1 MALTADLD
9 PEFSDFGFAWLFD
22 PNDLAYLPIEEQLK
36 HYKQRQLFPNLYYRV
51 ASKSFGAPVSRRRVI
66 IAPPMSTADDGVR
79 ELKQPFH
86 ASLNPPPPPT
96 KTLEEE
102 VKEIQ
107 KELYIR
113 EQECKEWVA
122 KRQTLRQ
129 DLNKLGLNQSW
140 LARKPDRTGLESRV
154 LGQLKVS
161 DRQRQ
166 QIQAQEAEE
175 IQVAKPKVKEQQ
187 RVRSP
192 TPTVASPSPEAMRVI
207 DKYVR
212 QHKLRLLDFFMRF
225 DKNKQWLV
233 SREDFKKVIK
243 LTGVPISDHQLED
256 LMVMLDQD
264 GNEKIDYRELVQGRH
279 KLHDEDWDALRSQA
293 QSRLTRS
300 EENLAAGKHRSTH
313 GGKKRSTSAQVTRV
327 HAPSYKTPEKTAQDT
342 GLDRSRQTMGSS
354 SSSLLE
360 VPPVDTTETV
370 PLSSEVMLERR
381 KREKQWEKKE
391 KQKKKKKR
399 QQELEE
405 AVRLIRT
412 GNVAVDNHSLP
423 SSMTGEMGAA
433 VDRYR
438 QQRLREYNQ
447 ICRLCKESG
456 TALSSSLL
464 ERVLLHPGDRLLTGS
479 TTALRQPGL
488 DLLSKDWA
496 KTPAAHK
503 AKKKEDKAV
512 KHQGDHVVKRTK
524 QGTLLVD
531 SRHVYPMQ
539 KRVGATGQ
547 RMSLSTGKAN
557 ISRVVDCWMTF
568 EEYEQ
573 LTRTHKVRFKKLVS
587 SDTPNASSVDDNAF
601 WPGHLLDKL
610 RLCMCPED
618 KPPAEPHT
626 LFHNTQNKPPTNWGY
641 ENKETWPVSDRGYI
655 QYGHIETDKEIRG
668 YNL

>member
-9 PEFSDFGFAWLFD
+9 PEFSDFGFQWLFD
-22 PNDLAYLPIEEQLK
+22 PNDLAYLPIQEQLK

-51 ASKSFGAPVSRRRVI
+51 ASKSFGPPVSRRRVI
-66 IAPPMSTADDGVR
+66 IAPPMSTADDGIR

-86 ASLNPPPPPT
+86 ASLNPPPQPT

-102 VKEIQ
+102 VREIQ
-107 KELYIR
+107 KELRFR

-122 KRQTLRQ
+122 NRQTLRQ
-129 DLNKLGLNQSW
+129 DLNKLGLNQTW

-154 LGQLKVS
+154 LGQLKVA
-161 DRQRQ
+161 DRRKQEA
-166 QIQAQEAEE
+166 QAQQSEAT
-175 IQVAKPKVKEQQ
+175 QVAKPKVKDE
-187 RVRSP
+187 RVMSP
-192 TPTVASPSPEAMRVI
+192 TPMVASPSPEAMRVI
-207 DKYVR
+207 DRYVR
-212 QHKLRLLDFFMRF
+212 EHKLRLLDFFMRF

-264 GNEKIDYRELVQGRH
+264 GNEKIDYRELVKGRS
-279 KLHDEDWDALRSQA
+279 KLHGEEWEELRSQA
-293 QSRLTRS
+293 TSRLTRS
-300 EENLAAGKHRSTH
+300 EENLTAGKHESPDR
-313 GGKKRSTSAQVTRV
+313 KARSTSAHVARV
-327 HAPSYKTPEKTAQDT
+327 HHMPSHKTPEKQAQET
-342 GLDRSRQTMGSS
+342 GSRRSLVSS

-360 VPPVDTTETV
+360 VPPVDTAEAV
-370 PLSSEVMLERR
+370 PLSSELMLERR

-391 KQKKKKKR
+391 KQKKKKR

-447 ICRLCKESG
+447 ICRLCKEQG
-456 TALSSSLL
+456 IALTPTLL
-464 ERVLLHPGDRLLTGS
+464 ERVLLHPGDRLPTSCTSG
-479 TTALRQPGL
+479 LRQPGL
-488 DLLSKDWA
+488 SLLSEHWA
-496 KTPAAHK
+496 RTPAQTK
-503 AKKKEDKAV
+503 AKKKEEKAV

-524 QGTLLVD
+524 QGTLLFD

-539 KRVGATGQ
+539 KRVGVTGQ

-573 LTRTHKVRFKKLVS
+573 LTRTHKVRFKKLAG
-587 SDTPNASSVDDNAF
+587 SDTPNTSSVDDNAF
-601 WPGHLLDKL
+601 WPGQLLDKM

-618 KPPAEPHT
+618 KPPAESHT
-626 LFHNTQNKPPTNWGY
+626 LFHNTRHKPPSNWGY
-641 ENKETWPVSDRGYI
+641 DNNDRTWPISDSGYV
-655 QYGHIETDKEIRG
+655 QYGHIERDKEIRG

>member
-9 PEFSDFGFAWLFD
+9 PEFSDFGFQWLFD

-36 HYKQRQLFPNLYYRV
+36 HYKQRQLFPNHFYRV
-51 ASKSFGAPVSRRRVI
+51 ASKSFGSPSSRRRVI
-66 IAPPMSTADDGVR
+66 IAPPMNTAGDGVR

-86 ASLNPPPPPT
+86 ASLKPPPLPT

-102 VKEIQ
+102 VREIQ
-107 KELYIR
+107 KEIAIR

-166 QIQAQEAEE
+166 QVLAEQAEDK
-175 IQVAKPKVKEQQ
+175 QVTKPKVKEQ
-187 RVRSP
+187 RVYSP
-192 TPTVASPSPEAMRVI
+192 PPMVSSPSPEAMRVI

-212 QHKLRLLDFFMRF
+212 EHKLRLLDFFMRF

-264 GNEKIDYRELVQGRH
+264 GNEGIDYRELVQGRS
-279 KLHDEDWDALRSQA
+279 KLHDEEWEELRSQA
-293 QSRLTRS
+293 TSRLTRS
-300 EENLAAGKHRSTH
+300 EENLAAGKQETSRA
-313 GGKKRSTSAQVTRV
+313 GKKRSTSAGHSVRV
-327 HAPSYKTPEKTAQDT
+327 HHAPSHKTPEKLAQDS
-342 GLDRSRQTMGSS
+342 GPGSRRSLVSS

-360 VPPVDTTETV
+360 VPPVDTAEAV
-370 PLSSEVMLERR
+370 PLSSEVLLERR
-381 KREKQWEKKE
+381 KREKQWERKE
-391 KQKKKKKR
+391 RQKKKKR

-423 SSMTGEMGAA
+423 SSMAGEMGAA

-447 ICRLCKESG
+447 ICRLCKEQG
-456 TALSSSLL
+456 VALTPTLL
-464 ERVLLHPGDRLLTGS
+464 ERVLLHPGDRLPTS
-479 TTALRQPGL
+479 CTAGLRQPGL
-488 DLLSKDWA
+488 NLLSEHWNRS
-496 KTPAAHK
+496 PAATKK
-503 AKKKEDKAV
+503 AKKEEKAV

-539 KRVGATGQ
+539 KRVGVTSQ
-547 RMSLSTGKAN
+547 RMSLSTGKAD

-573 LTRTHKVRFKKLVS
+573 LTRELS
-587 SDTPNASSVDDNAF
+587 NDTKSA
-601 WPGHLLDKL
+601 
-610 RLCMCPED
+610 RPELQ
-618 KPPAEPHT
+618 A
-626 LFHNTQNKPPTNWGY
+626 
-641 ENKETWPVSDRGYI
+641 
-655 QYGHIETDKEIRG
+655 
-668 YNL
+668 